1 MADFRYQKMF
11 ELGPDETEYRLLTD
25 DGVEVVDVGGR
36 EVLRVDPKA
45 LRMLA
50 AEAIRDVSYLFRPGH
65 LQQLRDILDDPEASD
80 NDRFVAL
87 QMLRNANVSAGMLL
101 PSCQDT
107 GTAIV
112 MAHKGESVF
121 TGADDAEWLSH
132 GIYDTYTGSYLR
144 YSQLAPLT
152 MLASRP

>member
-1 MADFRYQKMF
+1 MPDFHYQKMF
-11 ELGPDETEYRLLTD
+11 VLGPDETEYRLLTD

-45 LRMLA
+45 LRILA
-50 AEAIRDVSYLFRPGH
+50 AEAIRDVSYLFRPSH
-65 LQQLRDILDDPEASD
+65 LQQLRNILDDPEASD

-112 MAHKGESVF
+112 MAHKGEDVF

-144 YSQLAPLT
+144 YS
-152 MLASRP
+152 